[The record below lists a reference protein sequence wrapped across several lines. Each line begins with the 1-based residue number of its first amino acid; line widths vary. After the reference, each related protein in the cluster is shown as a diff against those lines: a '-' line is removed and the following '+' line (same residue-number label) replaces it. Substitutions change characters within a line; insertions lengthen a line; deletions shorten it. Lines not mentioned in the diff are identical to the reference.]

1 MKKILSWTAVGIL
14 SMGALAACGSDDD
27 KKSPSTTEA
36 PAATNGDST
45 ETTAGGDST
54 ETTAGGAS
62 DENAATVEKF
72 CSDVADLVAKGPTAS
87 DYATKLQELI
97 GQGTSLGA
105 AVAADPTLQ
114 GKLTECLTKL
124 TPGG

>member
-27 KKSPSTTEA
+27 KKSPSTTAA

-45 ETTAGGDST
+45 ETTAASGDSG
-54 ETTAGGAS
+54 EGSAS
-62 DENAATVEKF
+62 VDEF
-72 CSDVADLVAKGPTAS
+72 CAKVTDLVTKGPS
-87 DYATKLQELI
+87 DPQYATKLQELI
-97 GQGTSLGA
+97 QNSTSLLA
-105 AVAADPTLQ
+105 TLTPADQAKLQ
-114 GKLTECLTKL
+114 ECVTKL